1 MLSLVLLLAFAKN
14 KSDVGGRSDEG
25 LSIIFTP
32 IKQPIKIEYTKIG
45 FVLEKTVK
53 DKSLK

>member
-32 IKQPIKIEYTKIG
+32 IKQPMKIEYTKIG